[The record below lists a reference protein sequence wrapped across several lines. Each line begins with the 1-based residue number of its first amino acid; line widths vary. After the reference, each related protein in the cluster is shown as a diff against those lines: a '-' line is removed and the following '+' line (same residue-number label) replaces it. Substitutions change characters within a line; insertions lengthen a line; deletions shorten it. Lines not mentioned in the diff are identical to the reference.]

1 MAYTARGIIDNARSL
16 AQLQNT
22 KFISFSD
29 EVNLINE
36 AYRDLYSR
44 YTESDGDYWCT
55 EIVISPTGA
64 QIDPNNNQGYLIPLP
79 ADFLKIRTLSYNYGS
94 IWRPVQKFSMSQR
107 DNITSQPM
115 YRLKNGNL
123 WVIGAGSFNQL
134 KLNYYPIPKAIT
146 APDNDITLAV
156 QEQVYDYQSIISH
169 YYDAGTQTF
178 SYTTGLI
185 IKIENLKTNTTASVY
200 TSANAVDSIV
210 YKAGYVYW
218 RDTVAKIIYRAKT
231 DFVATLVPVSIKTT
245 VENFSIQGNYIYYS
259 TLSDT
264 RRCNLDGSGDIQLQ
278 VYVSKSYTIFG
289 ANSLYVNASTF
300 IYLNGVATLITG
312 VDVMTDGTYVI
323 IQDLTGGLA
332 RYSIVTGVLTFVSTI
347 ASGILTV
354 GNAISNAY
362 VSIVY
367 PDAVRAESVTV
378 DYVFDYPTNEVNEIM
393 AYMSAIAYVRKQA
406 DQSMMTLLTARL
418 TELWDLFWSVN
429 KRDEYQSTRI
439 NNDYQQVGMGG
450 Y

>member
-1 MAYTARGIIDNARSL
+1 
-16 AQLQNT
+16 
-22 KFISFSD
+22 
-29 EVNLINE
+29 
-36 AYRDLYSR
+36 
-44 YTESDGDYWCT
+44 
-55 EIVISPTGA
+55 
-64 QIDPNNNQGYLIPLP
+64 
-79 ADFLKIRTLSYNYGS
+79 
-94 IWRPVQKFSMSQR
+94 
-107 DNITSQPM
+107 
-115 YRLKNGNL
+115 
-123 WVIGAGSFNQL
+123 
-134 KLNYYPIPKAIT
+134 
-146 APDNDITLAV
+146 
-156 QEQVYDYQSIISH
+156 
-169 YYDAGTQTF
+169 
-178 SYTTGLI
+178 
-185 IKIENLKTNTTASVY
+185 
-200 TSANAVDSIV
+200 
-210 YKAGYVYW
+210 
-218 RDTVAKIIYRAKT
+218 
-231 DFVATLVPVSIKTT
+231 
-245 VENFSIQGNYIYYS
+245 
-259 TLSDT
+259 
-264 RRCNLDGSGDIQLQ
+264 
-278 VYVSKSYTIFG
+278 
-289 ANSLYVNASTF
+289 
-300 IYLNGVATLITG
+300 LITG